1 MLGSTILLTLGMEIY
16 ATDGTLALIEADIVE
31 AFKARPANGAYTVI
45 WYQKVF
51 LPPHKNIL
59 PLCQTLNIKVPLP
72 RLLLKRTKGVEF
84 GPMLQIDFI
93 S

>member
-1 MLGSTILLTLGMEIY
+1 MEIY

-31 AFKARPANGAYTVI
+31 AFKARPVNSAYTVI
-45 WYQKVF
+45 RHQEMF
-51 LPPHKNIL
+51 LPPHENIL
-59 PLCQTLNIKVPLP
+59 SLCPTLNIKVPLP
-72 RLLLKRTKGVEF
+72 HLLLKRTKGVEF